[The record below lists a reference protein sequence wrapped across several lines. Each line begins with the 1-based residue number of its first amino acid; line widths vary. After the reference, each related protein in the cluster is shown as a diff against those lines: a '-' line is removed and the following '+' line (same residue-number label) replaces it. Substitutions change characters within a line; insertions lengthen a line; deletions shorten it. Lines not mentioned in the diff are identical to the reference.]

1 MHKVLRR
8 PYQSQD
14 VVMNP
19 QEIRKTE
26 EDTEYFC
33 SHTEQQRFAR
43 RSVWLF
49 FSPGFTKSNQ

>member
-1 MHKVLRR
+1 
-8 PYQSQD
+8 
-14 VVMNP
+14 MNP
-19 QEIRKTE
+19 QEIRKAE

-33 SHTEQQRFAR
+33 SHTEQQRFVR